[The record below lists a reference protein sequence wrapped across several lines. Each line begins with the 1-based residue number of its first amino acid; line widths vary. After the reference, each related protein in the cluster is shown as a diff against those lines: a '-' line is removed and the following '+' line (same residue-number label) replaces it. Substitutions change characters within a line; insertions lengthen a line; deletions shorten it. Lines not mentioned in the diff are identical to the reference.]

1 MKIKDLIVELQKYD
15 PEMQVIRSGYE
26 GGVEFVAHVH
36 CHEVALDVNT
46 DWWYGKHEVIY
57 ADLDKSKDYENHKK
71 TQAVLI
77 S

>member
-1 MKIKDLIVELQKYD
+1 MKIKDLIKELQKHD

-26 GGVEFVAHVH
+26 GGVDFVSKIQ
-36 CHEVALDVNT
+36 CYEVALDVNG
-46 DWWYGKHEVIY
+46 DWWYGKHEIITH
-57 ADLDKSKDYENHKK
+57 DLQREELRLYEK